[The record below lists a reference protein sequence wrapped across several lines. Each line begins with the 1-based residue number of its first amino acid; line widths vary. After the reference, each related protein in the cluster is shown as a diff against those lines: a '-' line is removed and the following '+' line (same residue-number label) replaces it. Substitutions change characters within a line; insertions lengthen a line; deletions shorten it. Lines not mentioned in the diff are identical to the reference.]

1 MTPSND
7 CPPHVFII
15 SLLQTLLIIIII
27 AVHLSM
33 YNKSCLLKKT
43 ALYSSQGMEVV
54 IAH

>member
-33 YNKSCLLKKT
+33 YNKSCLLKKLHST
-43 ALYSSQGMEVV
+43 AAKVWKS
-54 IAH
+54 